1 MLKKLND
8 NNFEGF
14 VGDSFYSV
22 IGFYYPSV
30 KNGDKMLNVM
40 ESFEETH
47 GNIACGT
54 MDITEQEIP
63 DEYGIGEDE
72 SPVIVVF
79 KQGNA
84 IKAITE
90 FSSENIQNAIT
101 PPGKNITL
109 Q

>member
-30 KNGDKMLNVM
+30 KDGDKMLKVM
-40 ESFEETH
+40 ENFEETH

-54 MDITEQEIP
+54 MDITAQEVP